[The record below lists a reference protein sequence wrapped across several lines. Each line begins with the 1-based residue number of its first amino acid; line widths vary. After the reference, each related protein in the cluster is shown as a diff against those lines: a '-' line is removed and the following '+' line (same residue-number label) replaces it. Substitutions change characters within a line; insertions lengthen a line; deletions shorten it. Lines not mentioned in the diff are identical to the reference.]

1 MIIGVVDYGMGNLMS
16 VTNALTAVGAEARV
30 LRDARGTADAGA
42 LVVPGVG
49 AFGRGMQGLRE
60 RGFVDALEREVRE
73 KKKPM
78 LGICLG
84 LQLLATRGT
93 ELGDHLGLGWVPG
106 VVHRLEGSP
115 GLRVPHIG
123 WNEVSGGGALFAGV
137 PQGTS
142 FYFVH
147 SYHLV
152 PDDPRHVA
160 GTTEY
165 GQTFVSAVEADN
177 VLGVQFHPEKSHK
190 FGLAL
195 LKNFVSVARRA

>member
-60 RGFVDALEREVRE
+60 RGFV
-73 KKKPM
+73 
-78 LGICLG
+78 
-84 LQLLATRGT
+84 